1 MKSTVKECLK
11 LVPRDEVS
19 EIEWISNSISNQR
32 KNVQKEYNIQWCTF
46 CIMGELLAHK
56 NCKILKYNWLMIHL
70 DRYNN
75 ILTHNYYANGES

>member
-46 CIMGELLAHK
+46 CIMGQQVYRSSK
-56 NCKILKYNWLMIHL
+56 V
-70 DRYNN
+70 
-75 ILTHNYYANGES
+75 